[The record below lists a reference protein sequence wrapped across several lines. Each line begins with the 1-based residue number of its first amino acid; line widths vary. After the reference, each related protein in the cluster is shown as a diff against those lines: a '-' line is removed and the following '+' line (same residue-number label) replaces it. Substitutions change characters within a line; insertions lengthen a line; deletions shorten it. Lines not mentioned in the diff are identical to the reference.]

1 MRSPVLHAPSPSTIR
16 RARRDVAASASVA
29 DAAVAYRRERG
40 RAGDRELDQALARA
54 ACALAGDAYELGWWR
69 DEGGSF
75 AHYLLSFSL
84 EWVWEELASGG
95 TSLLPHPW
103 RFRKPGHGMSMA
115 IAYADR
121 FYPRALRPLE
131 LDRWSRVEVSWGRR
145 ALSAL
150 GGLGTWYPATSAV
163 YDGRCTPL
171 RAWPSSRGRAQLAA
185 FVGGA
190 RLPFDTILNGR
201 RLRGNPP
208 LVVRTLLHEE
218 VHAGF
223 WHACR
228 REPANRLAG
237 SVEENVVQLFE
248 LAVMAALRDDRLPD
262 VDRVARDARREQR
275 QGVLEILDVCA
286 GGGGG
291 LRGVCRRARSLTL
304 RSARMTRES
313 DVAALLNRHA
323 GGRRP
328 VYAWRYALR

>member
-1 MRSPVLHAPSPSTIR
+1 MRPLALHAPSPSTIW
-16 RARRDVAASASVA
+16 RAQREVAASEAAA
-29 DAAVAYRRERG
+29 DAGIAYRRERG
-40 RAGDRELDQALARA
+40 RAGDRELDRALGQAAD
-54 ACALAGDAYELGWWR
+54 ALVGDAWELGWWR

-84 EWVWEELASGG
+84 EWAWEQLASGG
-95 TSLLPHPW
+95 TSLDRHPW
-103 RFRKPGHGMSMA
+103 RFRQPGHGMSMA

-121 FYPRALRPLE
+121 FYPHALRRLE
-131 LDRWSRVEVSWGRR
+131 LDRRSRIEMSWGRR

-150 GGLGTWYPATSAV
+150 GGLGTWYPGTPAV

-190 RLPFDTILNGR
+190 RLPFDTIVNGR
-201 RLRGNPP
+201 RIRGNRP
-208 LVVRTLLHEE
+208 LLVRTLLHEE

-223 WHACR
+223 LHAYS
-228 REPANRLAG
+228 REPNRLAA

-248 LAVMAALRDDRLPD
+248 LAVAAALRDDRLPSLD
-262 VDRVARDARREQR
+262 VVAHDARREGR
-275 QGVLEILDVCA
+275 HGVLEMLAACGGA
-286 GGGGG
+286 GE
-291 LRGVCRRARSLTL
+291 LRAACRRARALTVQV
-304 RSARMTRES
+304 ARLSRES
-313 DVAALLNRHA
+313 DVAALLNRRA

>member
-1 MRSPVLHAPSPSTIR
+1 MRPLALHAPSPSTIS
-16 RARRDVAASASVA
+16 RARREVAAAEAVDDAGVA
-29 DAAVAYRRERG
+29 FRRERG
-40 RAGDRELDQALARA
+40 RGGDRELGGALDRA
-54 ACALAGDAYELGWWR
+54 ADALLSDAWELGWWR

-84 EWVWEELASGG
+84 EWVWEELASCG
-95 TSLLPHPW
+95 TSLDRHPW
-103 RFRKPGHGMSMA
+103 RFRQPGGGMSMA

-121 FYPRALRPLE
+121 FYPHALRPLE
-131 LDRWSRVEVSWGRR
+131 LDRWARTEMSWGRR

-150 GGLGTWYPATSAV
+150 GGLGTWYPATPAV

-171 RAWPSSRGRAQLAA
+171 RAWPSSRGRTQLAA

-201 RLRGNPP
+201 RMRESPAL
-208 LVVRTLLHEE
+208 LVRSLLHEE

-228 REPANRLAG
+228 HEPNRLAA

-248 LAVMAALRDDRLPD
+248 LAVAAALRDDRLPD
-262 VDRVARDARREQR
+262 VEIVRRDARREGR
-275 QGVLEILDVCA
+275 EGVLEILAACA
-286 GGGGG
+286 GSGD
-291 LRGVCRRARSLTL
+291 LRTTCRRARRLTL
-304 RSARMTRES
+304 RAARLPRES
-313 DVAALLNRHA
+313 DVAALLDRHA

>member
-1 MRSPVLHAPSPSTIR
+1 VSLALTAPSPSTIW
-16 RARRDVAASASVA
+16 RARREVASSDAVA
-29 DAAVAYRRERG
+29 DAAVAFRRERG
-40 RAGDRELDQALARA
+40 RRGERELDLALDGAARA
-54 ACALAGDAYELGWWR
+54 LLSDAFELGWWR

-95 TSLLPHPW
+95 TSVYPHPW
-103 RFRKPGHGMSMA
+103 RFRQPGHGMSMA

-131 LDRWSRVEVSWGRR
+131 LDRRTRVDMSWGRR

-150 GGLGTWYPATSAV
+150 GGLGTWYPVTPAV

-171 RAWPSSRGRAQLAA
+171 RSWPSSRGRTQLAA
-185 FVGGA
+185 FVAGA
-190 RLPFDTILNGR
+190 RLPFDTIVNGR
-201 RLRGNPP
+201 RVNGSRSL
-208 LVVRTLLHEE
+208 LVRTLLHEE
-218 VHAGF
+218 THAGF
-223 WHACR
+223 WRAYR
-228 REPANRLAG
+228 REPNRLAA

-248 LAVMAALRDDRLPD
+248 LAVALALRAGVLPAVDD
-262 VDRVARDARREQR
+262 VERVARRELR
-275 QGVLEILDVCA
+275 HGVIEMIA
-286 GGGGG
+286 ASGGGDI
-291 LRGVCRRARSLTL
+291 RTVCRRARALTL
-304 RSARMTRES
+304 RASRYERES